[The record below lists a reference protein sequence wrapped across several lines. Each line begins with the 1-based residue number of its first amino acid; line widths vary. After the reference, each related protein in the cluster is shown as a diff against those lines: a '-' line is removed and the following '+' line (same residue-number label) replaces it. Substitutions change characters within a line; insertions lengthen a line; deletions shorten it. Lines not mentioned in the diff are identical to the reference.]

1 MNAMEKFCDNQQ
13 AKIEKL
19 RDEIHEQRQGHS
31 NELLKLNIEL
41 AHNNSDLKAAL
52 YEIESLKRQVDILKE
67 CIDNDIK
74 QRMELLG

>member
-1 MNAMEKFCDNQQ
+1 MNAIEKFCADQQ
-13 AKIEKL
+13 AKIDKL

-31 NELLKLNIEL
+31 DELLKLNIEL
-41 AHNNSDLKAAL
+41 VHNKSDLKFAR

-67 CIDNDIK
+67 CLDNDIK